1 MRPTERREGAGAGR
15 GPGTVVGVAGIMGA
29 GKSTVARVF
38 ERLGAVRIDADE
50 LGRALLGSGAVKGAI
65 IDAFGEGVL
74 GPGGEVDRTRLGD
87 AAFADEACAARLNRI
102 TRGPLVSAIM
112 ERMERLRRSN
122 RVVVVDAALL
132 PEWGGHAWVD
142 FLIVVDS
149 DEEACVSR
157 MVKHSRFREGA
168 VRARMACQLS
178 REDKKRYA
186 DLVIIND
193 GTQEELIQKAEQ
205 AYETVLG
212 LGERSQ

>member
-50 LGRALLGSGAVKGAI
+50 LGRAL
-65 IDAFGEGVL
+65 
-74 GPGGEVDRTRLGD
+74 
-87 AAFADEACAARLNRI
+87 
-102 TRGPLVSAIM
+102 
-112 ERMERLRRSN
+112 
-122 RVVVVDAALL
+122 VVDAALL